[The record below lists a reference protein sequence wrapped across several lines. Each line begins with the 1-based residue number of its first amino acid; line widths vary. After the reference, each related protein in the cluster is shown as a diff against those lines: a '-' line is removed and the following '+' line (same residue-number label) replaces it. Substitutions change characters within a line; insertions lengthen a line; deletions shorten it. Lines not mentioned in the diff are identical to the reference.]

1 MQDQA
6 ASRSERLAAYF
17 LEVLLSLPFGLVG
30 GVLGYQVGRTYQLH
44 RPPAPSLVFALALT
58 ALCLTT
64 LWIIQIYWLAT
75 RGQTLGKHWMKIRI
89 VRLDGGNPGFFGAV
103 VLRGFIPGLI
113 YVVLARTIGRGAA
126 SLFLLVDLLA
136 IFGAEHRCLHD
147 LIAGT
152 KVVRLGSPSASP
164 ADGPPAVGYAPPAA

>member
-1 MQDQA
+1 MQDHV

-17 LEVLLSLPFGLVG
+17 LEVLLALPFGLVG
-30 GVLGYQVGRTYQLH
+30 GVLGYQVGRTYALH
-44 RPPAPSLVFALALT
+44 RPAAPSLVFALALT
-58 ALCLTT
+58 MLCLIT
-64 LWIIQIYWLAT
+64 LSIIQIYWLAT

-89 VRLDGGNPGFFGAV
+89 VRLDGSNPGFLGAV

-152 KVVRLGSPSASP
+152 KVVRVASP
-164 ADGPPAVGYAPPAA
+164 APGAAVEPPALG